1 LTRRAPRDHNDFAM
15 AKYRITLALT
25 AWLFAWSC
33 WSFAVAQLIGG
44 HAFHGT
50 TRSVLVELAQ
60 DHDAVYAGALRTTTW
75 RPTLRYRWDSRPGQ
89 WAYFMRAVGRN
100 EWPHWSGFQFVAK
113 PTLTVLRI
121 PWWFILVGTG
131 WPVLAMAWATKRA
144 QRAEGRRAVIAMH
157 DGGDAPTRTLPYARP
172 DLSGRLERRLRI
184 ITVAC
189 SAICILI
196 TIGDTLNGPR
206 AGVPGWMDLV
216 QVLTAMAATLAAA
229 NLLASP
235 AFRGRRRRVIM
246 LALGCFV
253 ALIVRLL
260 LPQIWA

>member
-1 LTRRAPRDHNDFAM
+1 M
-15 AKYRITLALT
+15 AKLRITLALT

-33 WSFAVAQLIGG
+33 WSFVIAQLIGR
-44 HAFHGT
+44 HAFRGAT
-50 TRSVLVELAQ
+50 SSVMVELAQ
-60 DHDAVYAGALRTTTW
+60 NHDAVYAGAIRFTPV
-75 RPTLRYRWDSRPGQ
+75 RPTLRYTW
-89 WAYFMRAVGRN
+89 GRSEHWSYLMAAIGGN

-113 PTLTVLRI
+113 PKLTVLRI
-121 PWWFILVGTG
+121 PWWFVLVGTG
-131 WPVLAMAWATKRA
+131 LPVVAMWRATKRA
-144 QRAEGRRAVIAMH
+144 QGAEARRTETAGSA
-157 DGGDAPTRTLPYARP
+157 DAAADVADAATRTLPYALP
-172 DLSGRLERRLRI
+172 DLSGRLEQRLRVM
-184 ITVAC
+184 TVAC

-235 AFRGRRRRVIM
+235 GFRGRRRRVIM

-253 ALIVRLL
+253 ALIVRLV
-260 LPQIWA
+260 LPQIW